1 MMESTIRGKD
11 GKKPRLCELV
21 KRLSTIIL
29 SNALEQKE
37 LLALRPAVPLTPV
50 ESMANRRRV
59 STRCAQLREASV
71 CCAQVGHDCGN
82 TQTGQALERLSA
94 DLASVAEDLAALA
107 GRPGRR

>member
-21 KRLSTIIL
+21 KRLSTII
-29 SNALEQKE
+29 LEQKE

>member
-1 MMESTIRGKD
+1 MMESKISGED
-11 GKKPRLCELV
+11 SKKPRLCELV

-29 SNALEQKE
+29 SNALEQKD
-37 LLALRPAVPLTPV
+37 LLALPPAVPLSPV
-50 ESMANRRRV
+50 ESMANLRRV
-59 STRCAQLREASV
+59 SMRCAQLREASV

-82 TQTGQALERLSA
+82 TQTGLALGRLSA